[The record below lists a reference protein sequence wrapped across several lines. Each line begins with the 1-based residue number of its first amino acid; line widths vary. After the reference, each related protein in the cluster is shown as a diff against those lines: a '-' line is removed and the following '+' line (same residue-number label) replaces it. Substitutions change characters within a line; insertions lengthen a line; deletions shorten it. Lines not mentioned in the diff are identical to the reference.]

1 MSGQSRIIAR
11 VAAITYSSSNADAQA
26 EFVVD
31 YHSTGQVS
39 GGLTGQVVLV
49 ADATQNEA
57 QIKNEL
63 CTLLAAH
70 VNAQV
75 QPDQGYTK
83 SDVRGLN
90 V

>member
-1 MSGQSRIIAR
+1 M
-11 VAAITYSSSNADAQA
+11 
-26 EFVVD
+26 VD
-31 YHSTGQVS
+31 YHCTGPVS
-39 GGLTGQVVLV
+39 GGLTGQVVLL

-57 QIKNEL
+57 QINNDL
-63 CTLLAAH
+63 STLLAAH
-70 VNAQV
+70 VTNLV